1 MIESK
6 VQPLIVDLRRYNS
19 ERICVALNEAQA
31 LENINCEEY
40 NGIKEICARTKEL
53 EEELEN
59 LYCKMMTMIRN
70 SNEKETLNQKR
81 MQAAQRDQE
90 FIQKVRAEKKNLQT
104 IFQACKVQYD
114 QQHNGRVAQELWKV
128 IYGPDASVT
137 SPMLN

>member
-1 MIESK
+1 MFFI
-6 VQPLIVDLRRYNS
+6 LF
-19 ERICVALNEAQA
+19 C
-31 LENINCEEY
+31 
-40 NGIKEICARTKEL
+40 
-53 EEELEN
+53 
-59 LYCKMMTMIRN
+59 

-114 QQHNGRVAQELWKV
+114 QQHKSRVAQELWKV